1 MLKNLKIIT
10 KWYAQ
15 KAKFNLDRDQKGE
28 QKNTVLDANQK
39 LATFTEKNHCKGA
52 FITYLEGEL

>member
-1 MLKNLKIIT
+1 MHKKLNLI
-10 KWYAQ
+10 
-15 KAKFNLDRDQKGE
+15 NLNCDQKGE
-28 QKNTVLDANQK
+28 LKNTVLDPNQK